1 MCMYKVRRKEMR
13 LLLLLPLLQCSRA
26 RAVLFLFFF
35 LLFRRCF
42 YFKGWV
48 GDPNARAAK
57 EKCGRGG
64 VRNCSKAS
72 MSHCVSILL
81 CRSQ

>member
-26 RAVLFLFFF
+26 RAVLFLFF